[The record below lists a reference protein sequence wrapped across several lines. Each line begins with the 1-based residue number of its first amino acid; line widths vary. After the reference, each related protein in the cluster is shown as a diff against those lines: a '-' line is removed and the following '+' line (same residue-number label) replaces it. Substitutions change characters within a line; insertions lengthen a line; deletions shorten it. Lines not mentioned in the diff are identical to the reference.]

1 MDCAYLVLGVRRWAS
16 VDGDVYFRFGNQAHF
31 EVSERVKLLEA
42 KSEPLHEVEMM
53 NVKSAYVVISAPSYR
68 ATIVPDSDYV
78 YTLHA
83 NGMVID
89 RFSTDYDL
97 TAPGPYHV
105 EPMSEV
111 IYIVLKDLLLTDF
124 ASIKS
129 LPALI
134 LRELSSGEC
143 ERIRVAHCEEDMRE
157 FIDAAELG
165 HFKIV

>member
-1 MDCAYLVLGVRRWAS
+1 MYKPRPSEWIAPTWSWAS

-89 RFSTDYDL
+89 RFSTDYGL

-111 IYIVLKDLLLTDF
+111 IMY
-124 ASIKS
+124 
-129 LPALI
+129 
-134 LRELSSGEC
+134 SS
-143 ERIRVAHCEEDMRE
+143 
-157 FIDAAELG
+157 
-165 HFKIV
+165 